1 MGVAFKSNTAW
12 RFVSGRRSGRAK
24 GLPSR
29 THTWEGRYDQ
39 LESFLATYPLGA
51 EHEGGYIIDHDIRD
65 TAPKAEADLILAM
78 PPSFV
83 DYSSAPSVA
92 NKVFQKTGTVT
103 DSGHTLF
110 PIRTGVAAPN
120 DYPNAIEAART
131 LSARV
136 HGTVYRYFAAT
147 LPLAARFSEEVT
159 GQNPRIL
166 SDEIIVTGRYTDG
179 LETVITYRSYASAP
193 ANVQTAIDIDIAASV
208 ESFQGTPIDGTPW
221 YECQDQVI
229 RGYEEA

>member
-1 MGVAFKSNTAW
+1 MGVVFKSNTAW

-39 LESFLATYPLGA
+39 LESFLATYPLA
-51 EHEGGYIIDHDIRD
+51 AAHEGGYIIDHDIRD
-65 TAPKAEADLILAM
+65 TAPKAEVDLVLAL

-83 DYSSAPSVA
+83 DYSSSPSVA

-103 DSGHTLF
+103 DAAHTLF
-110 PIRTGVAAPN
+110 TKTP
-120 DYPNAIEAART
+120 YPTSIEAART

-136 HGTVYRYFAAT
+136 HSTTYRYFAAD
-147 LPLAARFSEEVT
+147 LPLAARFDTEVT

-166 SDEIIVTGRYTDG
+166 SDDIIVTARFEDG
-179 LETVITYRSYASAP
+179 GETIVTYRSYASAP
-193 ANVQTAIDIDIAASV
+193 AIVQTAIDIDVATSI
-208 ESFQGTPIDGTPW
+208 ESFQATPIDGTPW
-221 YECQDQVI
+221 YQCQDQVI

>member
-39 LESFLATYPLGA
+39 LESFLATYPLAA

-65 TAPKAEADLILAM
+65 TAPKAEVDLILAL

-103 DSGHTLF
+103 DTGHTLF
-110 PIRTGVAAPN
+110 PDEP
-120 DYPNAIEAART
+120 YPTSIDASRT

-136 HGTVYRYFAAT
+136 HATTYRYFAAD
-147 LPLAARFSEEVT
+147 LPLAARFDTEVT

-166 SDEIIVTGRYTDG
+166 SDEIIVTARFEAGG
-179 LETVITYRSYASAP
+179 ETIVTYRSYASAP
-193 ANVQTAIDIDIAASV
+193 AIVQTAIDIDVATSV
-208 ESFQGTPIDGTPW
+208 ESFQATPIDGTPW